1 MRMGTWR
8 SGEGSKE
15 ELAGGGSILVPH
27 LPPVKAAPNG
37 ALKKNYRVSIVSFRF
52 VT

>member
-1 MRMGTWR
+1 VKAPR
-8 SGEGSKE
+8 E

-37 ALKKNYRVSIVSFRF
+37 AFKKNK
-52 VT
+52 TKK